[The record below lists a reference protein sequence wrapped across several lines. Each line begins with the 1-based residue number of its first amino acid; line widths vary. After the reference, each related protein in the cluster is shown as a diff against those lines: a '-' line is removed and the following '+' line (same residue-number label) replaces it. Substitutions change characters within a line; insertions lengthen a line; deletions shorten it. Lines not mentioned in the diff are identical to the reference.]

1 MKISKRKI
9 ISTIRRVL
17 FNEYNFKNPK
27 KTININNMKF
37 GENLC
42 FDCLNMMEFQM
53 SIEEALDI
61 SIEWDDYEDYLEKT
75 VKEFTE
81 YVYNKMIY

>member
-9 ISTIRRVL
+9 ISTIRKVL
-17 FNEYNFKNPK
+17 FNEYNFKNLK

-42 FDCLNMMEFQM
+42 FDCLNMIEFQM

-75 VKEFTE
+75 VKEFTK
-81 YVYNKMIY
+81 YIYNKMIY